1 MRWGDE
7 EWSDFRLTLDK
18 WGISK
23 NKKIVK
29 MFLISRSVDLDI
41 PPDMRLTSQY
51 RATLGHKAC
60 HDFAKKNAAFQ

>member
-1 MRWGDE
+1 MGD
-7 EWSDFRLTLDK
+7 LIKVL
-18 WGISK
+18 
-23 NKKIVK
+23 K
-29 MFLISRSVDLDI
+29 MSLISRSVDLDI

>member
-18 WGISK
+18 WVISR
-23 NKKIVK
+23 KIEK
-29 MFLISRSVDLDI
+29 MSLIYRSVDLDI

-51 RATLGHKAC
+51 KATLGHKAC

>member
-18 WGISK
+18 WGISR
-23 NKKIVK
+23 KIEK
-29 MFLISRSVDLDI
+29 MSLIYRSVDLDI

>member
-1 MRWGDE
+1 MVRLSIDPRQVSMPKDQMISNH
-7 EWSDFRLTLDK
+7 SDVHF
-18 WGISK
+18 
-23 NKKIVK
+23 
-29 MFLISRSVDLDI
+29 RSVDLDI